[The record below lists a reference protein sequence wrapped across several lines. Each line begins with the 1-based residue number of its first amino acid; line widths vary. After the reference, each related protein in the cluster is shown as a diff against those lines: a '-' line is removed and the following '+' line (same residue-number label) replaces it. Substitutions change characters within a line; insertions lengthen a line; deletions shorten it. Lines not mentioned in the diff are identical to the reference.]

1 VDKLVILLDFMKE
14 HADKTFVRQSQ

>member
-1 VDKLVILLDFMKE
+1 MKE